1 MPCSS
6 FKMVNF
12 ILIFHVLFFLF
23 IVAYF
28 HGQTFT
34 IDKHLRSIATL
45 LPATFVTATMTAV
58 NPGTW
63 LLNCMVTGN
72 YDGGMY
78 ALFNVTKCARDFD
91 PPVASGGRTRKYF
104 IAAEE
109 KMWNYGPSGIN
120 KMTGEDL
127 LKPGR

>member
-1 MPCSS
+1 MTFFSS
-6 FKMVNF
+6 
-12 ILIFHVLFFLF
+12 
-23 IVAYF
+23 AYF

-34 IDKHLRSIATL
+34 IDKHLRSVTTL
-45 LPATFVTATMTAV
+45 LPATFVAASMTAV

-63 LLNCMVTGN
+63 LLNCMLTNN

-78 ALFNVTKCARDFD
+78 ALFNVTKCARDFTM
-91 PPVASGGRTRKYF
+91 PVARGGILRKYF

-120 KMTGEDL
+120 QITGDDL